1 MKMAAFW
8 SKGSHFNQT
17 GGSKLTVAGLFKAAA
32 MLLAAGILG
41 NWFLSEVKQAKMKK
55 KPWYTPYLSVPGLLI
70 LLALSLPVIAWLVQ
84 K

>member
-1 MKMAAFW
+1 M
-8 SKGSHFNQT
+8 
-17 GGSKLTVAGLFKAAA
+17 TVVLLIKAAA

-41 NWFLSEVKQAKMKK
+41 NWFLSEVKKAKIEK
-55 KPWYTPYLSVPGLLI
+55 KPWYTPYVSIPGLLI